1 MHPFIRVF
9 VFIHDYN
16 PKYSIMKNLLSLV
29 LVLFFIAGCSHSHS
43 QEEKTVEKSF
53 DGVESIDLNTAS
65 GDCIVKKGGGN
76 DVKVVVTYTYDED
89 DYTPKMDQNGS
100 RLKLEEKFHDNN
112 VRGSSKWE
120 LTVPDGL
127 SIEFNS
133 GSGDL
138 ELSDLKGEIDFN
150 TGSGD
155 AHIENFDGELKCNS
169 GSGNFELKNIKGEA
183 KVNSGSGDHHI
194 SDSDVYAKANTGSG
208 DVKVNDS
215 KGGYKLNTGSGDVEA
230 ARIALTEEGNFNTG
244 SGDVEV
250 ILEAAL
256 VDNVSANSGSG
267 DAVVDFNGN
276 EIEGEVVMTCKKR
289 GGNIKAP
296 FKFDKEEEIDRNG
309 EIYLKKTA
317 KFGSKDIL
325 IEVGTGTGTA
335 EIRK

>member
-1 MHPFIRVF
+1 
-9 VFIHDYN
+9 
-16 PKYSIMKNLLSLV
+16 MKNLFSVFLV
-29 LVLFFIAGCSHSHS
+29 FIFIVSCSYSHS

-53 DGVESIDLNTAS
+53 SGIKSIDLSTAS
-65 GDCIVKKGGGN
+65 GDCIIKKGSGDRVN
-76 DVKVVVTYTYDED
+76 VVVTYTYDDD
-89 DYTPKMDQNGS
+89 DYTPKMGQSGS
-100 RLKLEEKFHDNN
+100 RLKLEEKFHANN
-112 VRGSSKWE
+112 TRGTSKWE

-133 GSGDL
+133 GSGDM
-138 ELSDLKGEIDFN
+138 ELSDLEGEIDFN
-150 TGSGD
+150 SGSGE
-155 AHIENFDGELKCNS
+155 AHIQNFDGELKCNS
-169 GSGNFELKNIKGEA
+169 GSGDFELKHVKGEA

-194 SDSDVYAKANTGSG
+194 SDSDLYAKANTGSG
-208 DVKVNDS
+208 DVEVNDS

-230 ARIALTEEGNFNTG
+230 SRIALSEEGNFNTG

-250 ILEAAL
+250 VLATAL
-256 VDNVSANSGSG
+256 VDDISANSGSG
-267 DAVVDFNGN
+267 DAVVDFNGM

-289 GGNIKAP
+289 GGHIKAP

-309 EIYLKKTA
+309 ETYLKKTA

>member
-1 MHPFIRVF
+1 
-9 VFIHDYN
+9 
-16 PKYSIMKNLLSLV
+16 MKNLFSLV
-29 LVLFFIAGCSHSHS
+29 LVLIFIVSCSHSHS

-53 DGVESIDLNTAS
+53 SGIKSIDLSTAS
-65 GDCIVKKGGGN
+65 GDCIIKKGSG
-76 DVKVVVTYTYDED
+76 DAVQVVVTYTYDDD
-89 DYTPKMDQNGS
+89 DYTPKMDKSGS
-100 RLKLEEKFHDNN
+100 RLKLEEKFHANN
-112 VRGSSKWE
+112 TRGSSKWE

-138 ELSDLKGEIDFN
+138 SLSDLKGEIDFS

-169 GSGNFELKNIKGEA
+169 GSGDFELKNIKGEA

-194 SDSDVYAKANTGSG
+194 SDSELYAKANTGSG
-208 DVKVNDS
+208 DIEVNDS

-230 ARIALTEEGNFNTG
+230 GRITLSEEGNFNTG
-244 SGDVEV
+244 SGDVEIV
-250 ILEAAL
+250 LAAAL
-256 VDNVSANSGSG
+256 VDDISVNSGSG
-267 DAVVDFNGN
+267 NAVVDFNGN
-276 EIEGEVVMTCKKR
+276 KIEGEVVMTCKKS
-289 GGNIKAP
+289 GGNIRAH
-296 FKFDKEEEIDRNG
+296 FEFDKEEEIDRNG
-309 EIYLKKTA
+309 ETYLKKTA

>member
-1 MHPFIRVF
+1 
-9 VFIHDYN
+9 
-16 PKYSIMKNLLSLV
+16 MKNLFSLV
-29 LVLFFIAGCSHSHS
+29 LVLFFIFSCSHSQS

-53 DGVESIDLNTAS
+53 SGVKSIDLSTAS
-65 GDCIVKKGGGN
+65 GDCMIKKGGGN
-76 DVKVVVTYTYDED
+76 NVQVVVTYTYDDD
-89 DYTPKMDQNGS
+89 DYTPKMDQSGS
-100 RLKLEEKFHDNN
+100 RLKLEEKFHAKNT
-112 VRGSSKWE
+112 RGSSKWE

-133 GSGDL
+133 GSGDM
-138 ELSDLKGEIDFN
+138 ELSGLKGDVDFN

-169 GSGNFELKNIKGEA
+169 GSGDFELKNIKGEA
-183 KVNSGSGDHHI
+183 KVNSGSGDHRI
-194 SDSDVYAKANTGSG
+194 SDSDLNAKANTGSG
-208 DVKVNDS
+208 DVEVNDS

-230 ARIALTEEGNFNTG
+230 SRIALTEEGNFNTG

-250 ILEAAL
+250 VLATTL
-256 VDNVSANSGSG
+256 VDDISANSGSG

-276 EIEGEVVMTCKKR
+276 KIEGEVVMTCKKR
-289 GGNIKAP
+289 GGDIKAP

-309 EIYLKKTA
+309 ETYLKKTA